1 MQHPTTDSVN
11 GVLTPDASIMRP
23 GDFWSG
29 QFNVPSSAP
38 DAINSRLWAVGFVYY
53 EDGLSPPTRHGVYF
67 GRWYDARKDR
77 FVPLQDAYDAEE

>member
-1 MQHPTTDSVN
+1 
-11 GVLTPDASIMRP
+11 
-23 GDFWSG
+23 
-29 QFNVPSSAP
+29 
-38 DAINSRLWAVGFVYY
+38 LWAVGFVYY